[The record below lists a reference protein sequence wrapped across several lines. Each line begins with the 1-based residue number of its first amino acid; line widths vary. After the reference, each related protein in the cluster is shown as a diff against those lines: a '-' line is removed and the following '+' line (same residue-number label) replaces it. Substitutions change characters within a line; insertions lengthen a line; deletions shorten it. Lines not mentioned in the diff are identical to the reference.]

1 LFLQLQTPESFAS
14 SIQELTIALQRS
26 SDPAQ
31 LGRLR
36 EHFELLSG
44 IDGAPGER
52 KIEVCES

>member
-1 LFLQLQTPESFAS
+1 MLIVFFQLQTPESFAS

-44 IDGAPGER
+44 IDGSPGT
-52 KIEVCES
+52 VLP